1 MGIDTAV
8 LPTAILSNHTGFD
21 DFFVHDLSSDFTPI
35 TTQWKKQGF
44 SFDAIYTGYLGT
56 EHHVDHVKEFV
67 KDFKRDDTLLIVDPA
82 MADDGKM
89 YSGISPSFASDM
101 HKLIKGSDVILPNL
115 TEASFLLGEDLFHKE
130 HTEEDIVSILK
141 DLSKLGAK
149 KVVLKGISFSRD
161 QKSLK
166 GIKGKIGNV
175 TYDSS
180 RERITW
186 HFHKKIDQSFCGAGD
201 VFASSL
207 TGALLRGSSLEEAIQ
222 ISGDFVLE
230 SIKKT
235 MEEEDYSTLY
245 IDFEKALPWL
255 MKRIGLLS

>member
-1 MGIDTAV
+1 
-8 LPTAILSNHTGFD
+8 
-21 DFFVHDLSSDFTPI
+21 
-35 TTQWKKQGF
+35 
-44 SFDAIYTGYLGT
+44 
-56 EHHVDHVKEFV
+56 
-67 KDFKRDDTLLIVDPA
+67 
-82 MADDGKM
+82 MADEGKM
-89 YSGISPSFASDM
+89 YSGISPSFASSM

-130 HTEEDIVSILK
+130 YTEEDIVSILK

-175 TYDSS
+175 TYDST
-180 RERITW
+180 RKRITW

>member
-8 LPTAILSNHTGFD
+8 LPTALLSNHTGFD

-44 SFDAIYTGYLGT
+44 FFDAIYTGYLGT
-56 EHHVDHVKEFV
+56 ESHVDHVKEFV
-67 KDFKRDDTLLIVDPA
+67 KDFKRDDTPFIVDPA
-82 MADDGKM
+82 MADEGRM
-89 YSGISPSFASDM
+89 YSGISPSFAFSM
-101 HKLIKGSDVILPNL
+101 HKLIQGSDVILPNL
-115 TEASFLLGEDLFHKE
+115 TEASFLLCEDFFDKE
-130 HTEEDIVSILK
+130 YSEEDIISILK
-141 DLSKLGAK
+141 DLSKLGVK
-149 KVVLKGISFSRD
+149 KVILKGISFSRD

-175 TYDSS
+175 TYDSTK
-180 RERITW
+180 ERITW
-186 HFHKKIDQSFCGAGD
+186 HFHKKIDQAFCGAGD

-207 TGALLRGSSLEEAIQ
+207 TGALLRGTSLEEAIS

-235 MEEEDYSTLY
+235 MEEENYSNLY